1 MKVLKCKNYFGILV
15 VPVCLHSKRRL
26 SILFAHVSSIPS
38 CSEFWRT
45 LKEVSVHSV
54 ELSGLRVKPRI
65 RRCFLVYIMVMI
77 INMIIKIMY
86 KCVKE
91 SGKFAPFT
99 MDTTVA
105 VSNEYTQF
113 TCNCFIPFSHS
124 FNFYFAD
131 DCNDNHNDN
140 QNNVQM
146 CKRK

>member
-26 SILFAHVSSIPS
+26 SILFAHISSIPS

-45 LKEVSVHSV
+45 LKKVSVHSV
-54 ELSGLRVKPRI
+54 ELGGLREKPRI
-65 RRCFLVYIMVMI
+65 CRCFLVYIMVMI

-113 TCNCFIPFSHS
+113 TCNCFTVKPPVSYHPKCQ
-124 FNFYFAD
+124 A
-131 DCNDNHNDN
+131 
-140 QNNVQM
+140 
-146 CKRK
+146 